1 MASGWYGSTPPLPP
15 KDKQKGLDNMGDWEK
30 EITPELAMK
39 MRIIIRQFKR
49 CRAALLQE
57 HKINEALRQQVADLT
72 QQLDDMEKTME
83 AGDKAF
89 LQIVHENRTTPREQ
103 VYRYG

>member
-1 MASGWYGSTPPLPP
+1 MR
-15 KDKQKGLDNMGDWEK
+15 DWEK
-30 EITPELAMK
+30 ETTPEMVTK
-39 MRIIIRQFKR
+39 MRIVIRQFQR

-57 HKINEALRQQVADLT
+57 HKINEALRQQVEDLT

-89 LQIVHENRTTPREQ
+89 LQIVHDNRVTTRER
-103 VYRYG
+103 VRRFG

>member
-1 MASGWYGSTPPLPP
+1 MC
-15 KDKQKGLDNMGDWEK
+15 DWEK
-30 EITPELAMK
+30 ETTPELAVK
-39 MRIIIRQFKR
+39 MRIVIRQFQR

-57 HKINEALRQQVADLT
+57 HKINEALRQRVEDLT

-89 LQIVHENRTTPREQ
+89 LQIVHDNRVTTRER
-103 VYRYG
+103 VRRFG

>member
-1 MASGWYGSTPPLPP
+1 MS
-15 KDKQKGLDNMGDWEK
+15 DWEK
-30 EITPELAMK
+30 ETTPELAVK
-39 MRIIIRQFKR
+39 MRIVIRQFQR

-57 HKINEALRQQVADLT
+57 HKINEALRQQVEDLT

-89 LQIVHENRTTPREQ
+89 LQIVHDNRVTPRER
-103 VYRYG
+103 VRRFG

>member
-1 MASGWYGSTPPLPP
+1 MS
-15 KDKQKGLDNMGDWEK
+15 DWEK
-30 EITPELAMK
+30 ETTPELAMK

-57 HKINEALRQQVADLT
+57 HKINEALRQQVEDLT

-89 LQIVHENRTTPREQ
+89 LQIVHDNRVTTRER
-103 VYRYG
+103 VRRFG